1 MPATSDAF
9 ASGAS
14 PCGAWGVATAMEDS
28 VRDAGLHV
36 IVPPGHDGYTA
47 TCTDGS
53 LPFDAGT
60 FVSISAV
67 TTLAS
72 GFSQLAVSTTGG
84 SLARLD
90 YFVDLGTLELA
101 DAGVRGKFGRMAYD
115 PVAMRWWRLYPISA
129 HEIAGQYSPD
139 GLAWTTLGIEDVG
152 SDSLMA
158 VEVVIGAGYYA
169 AETTS
174 SATVF
179 DSWNV
184 CP

>member
-1 MPATSDAF
+1 MRDALLFAGVAVGCGRSGSDRVAPDAPSCVMPATSDAF

-101 DAGVRGKFGRMAYD
+101 D
-115 PVAMRWWRLYPISA
+115 
-129 HEIAGQYSPD
+129 
-139 GLAWTTLGIEDVG
+139 
-152 SDSLMA
+152 
-158 VEVVIGAGYYA
+158 
-169 AETTS
+169 
-174 SATVF
+174 
-179 DSWNV
+179 
-184 CP
+184 